1 MNLSKNKI
9 KGNDIKIL
17 TTQCPKLYK
26 LKIEE
31 NKIES
36 PNIFFCLKKLNLR
49 KLNIKGNP
57 VCDKLYLDYRKE
69 LFNNIK
75 TLEAIDDIDKNDENV
90 ESTEYGDNE
99 EYVEKEEFEEAESE
113 EENNVENKN
122 GGNDDYE
129 EENENEDEHNFDEL
143 RNDNDYDQDFYDD
156 KNNY

>member
-1 MNLSKNKI
+1 MNLNKNKI

-36 PNIFFCLKKLNLR
+36 PNIFFCLNKLNLR

-57 VCDKLYLDYRKE
+57 VCNKLYLDYRKE

-75 TLEAIDDIDKNDENV
+75 SLEAIDNIGKNEENI
-90 ESTEYGDNE
+90 ESTEYEDNE
-99 EYVEKEEFEEAESE
+99 DYIEKEEFEVAESDEDNKE
-113 EENNVENKN
+113 ETKN
-122 GGNDDYE
+122 GGNDDFE
-129 EENENEDEHNFDEL
+129 EEYENEDEHNFYEDINNDDNL
-143 RNDNDYDQDFYDD
+143 NDNDFKD
-156 KNNY
+156 

>member
-1 MNLSKNKI
+1 MNLNKNKI

-17 TTQCPKLYK
+17 ITQCPKLYK

-36 PNIFFCLKKLNLR
+36 PNIFFCLSKLNLR

-57 VCDKLYLDYRKE
+57 VCNKLYLDYRKE

-75 TLEAIDDIDKNDENV
+75 TLEAIDDIGKNDENV

-113 EENNVENKN
+113 EENNEENKN
-122 GGNDDYE
+122 GGNDDFE
-129 EENENEDEHNFDEL
+129 EEYENEDEHNFYEDIN
-143 RNDNDYDQDFYDD
+143 NDDNLNNNDFND
-156 KNNY
+156 

>member
-1 MNLSKNKI
+1 MNLNKNKI

-36 PNIFFCLKKLNLR
+36 PNIFFCLNKLNLR

-57 VCDKLYLDYRKE
+57 VCNKLYLDYRKE

-75 TLEAIDDIDKNDENV
+75 SLEAIDNIGKNEENI
-90 ESTEYGDNE
+90 ESTEYEDNE
-99 EYVEKEEFEEAESE
+99 DYIEKEEFEVAESDEDNKE
-113 EENNVENKN
+113 ETKN
-122 GGNDDYE
+122 GGNDDFE
-129 EENENEDEHNFDEL
+129 EEYENEDEHNFYEDINNNDNL
-143 RNDNDYDQDFYDD
+143 NDNDFND
-156 KNNY
+156 

>member
-1 MNLSKNKI
+1 MNLSKNKL

-17 TTQCPKLYK
+17 STQCPKLYK

-36 PNIFFCLKKLNLR
+36 PNIFFCLKNLNLR

-57 VCDKLYLDYRKE
+57 VCNKLYLDYRKE

-75 TLEAIDDIDKNDENV
+75 TLEAIGDIGKNNETI

-99 EYVEKEEFEEAESE
+99 EFCEKEEFEIAESDE
-113 EENNVENKN
+113 DNNNKEENKN
-122 GGNDDYE
+122 GVNDDLD
-129 EENENEDEHNFDEL
+129 EENENEDEHYFDEDINNN
-143 RNDNDYDQDFYDD
+143 NDSNDE
-156 KNNY
+156 NNN

>member
-1 MNLSKNKI
+1 MNLNKNKI

-36 PNIFFCLKKLNLR
+36 PNIFFCLNKLNLR

-57 VCDKLYLDYRKE
+57 VCNKLYLDYRKE

-75 TLEAIDDIDKNDENV
+75 SLEAIDNIGKNEENI
-90 ESTEYGDNE
+90 ESTEYEDNE
-99 EYVEKEEFEEAESE
+99 DYIEKEEFEVAESDEDNKE
-113 EENNVENKN
+113 ETKN
-122 GGNDDYE
+122 GGNDDFE
-129 EENENEDEHNFDEL
+129 EEYENEDEHNFYEDINNDDNL
-143 RNDNDYDQDFYDD
+143 NDNDFND
-156 KNNY
+156 